1 MRSAVGDTVTVGD
14 PVTIVAI
21 AVIVFVAATFQAS
34 IGFGANVIAQP
45 IVYLIEPR
53 LVPGSILLATAM
65 LSAMVMARDRQSIGE
80 RPMTG
85 VIAGILVGTA
95 IGVLTVRAA
104 SPDAMAI
111 VIAVIVLVMVA
122 LLATDRLQIEPTPV
136 TISLAALVG
145 GFSGTTSGIGG
156 PPMALVYQRA
166 EGPTIRGSL
175 ASYFILA
182 TAVALGGLAL
192 AGRFGWSE
200 LAWGLALFP
209 VVLAAFVASHRML
222 AIVDRGYARPAI
234 LSASAL
240 AAIILL
246 GRTLLG

>member
-1 MRSAVGDTVTVGD
+1 MGD
-14 PVTIVAI
+14 PWTIALI

-45 IVYLIEPR
+45 IVFLIEPS

-65 LSAMVMARDRQSIGE
+65 LSVMVMARDRQSIGE
-80 RPMTG
+80 RPMAG
-85 VIAGILVGTA
+85 VIAGILTGTTL
-95 IGVLTVRAA
+95 GVFTVRAA
-104 SPDAMAI
+104 SPDALAI

-122 LLATDRLQIEPTPV
+122 LLATDRLRVEPTPL

-182 TAVALGGLAL
+182 TTIALAGLAI

-200 LAWGLALFP
+200 LLAGLALFP
-209 VVLAAFVASHRML
+209 VVLAAFLASHRML
-222 AIVDRGYARPAI
+222 PIVDRGYARPAI

-240 AAIILL
+240 AAVILL
-246 GRTLLG
+246 VRTLSG